1 MKVDIIMRTK
11 DRLIFLERGI
21 KSVISQSYKDWE
33 LCIVN
38 DGGDSGDIKN
48 LINKFTNYS
57 KQIKVINHKNSK
69 GRWVAANAGIKATNG
84 ELVVI
89 HDDDDTWHPDFLK
102 KCVEKLQEPIGY
114 GEIGG
119 VVTKTQIICE
129 KLKDTKIK
137 LVKKKLWYY
146 HHDNKPCI
154 SITDVAKTNQFP
166 PICWVFYRKCFEK
179 IGYFNEAFPVHG
191 DWEFLLRFMAN
202 FDILF
207 IEDVLAYYHIRIK
220 GKGSSGNT
228 VTNLTHKHILYHDLI
243 VNKYIREDIKNN
255 KVGLGNILAQAE
267 FFKNLEKD
275 LPVTFKFNKLLKR
288 IKRFILRR

>member
-102 KCVEKLQEPIGY
+102 K
-114 GEIGG
+114 
-119 VVTKTQIICE
+119 
-129 KLKDTKIK
+129 
-137 LVKKKLWYY
+137 
-146 HHDNKPCI
+146 
-154 SITDVAKTNQFP
+154 
-166 PICWVFYRKCFEK
+166 
-179 IGYFNEAFPVHG
+179 
-191 DWEFLLRFMAN
+191 
-202 FDILF
+202 
-207 IEDVLAYYHIRIK
+207 
-220 GKGSSGNT
+220 
-228 VTNLTHKHILYHDLI
+228 
-243 VNKYIREDIKNN
+243 
-255 KVGLGNILAQAE
+255 
-267 FFKNLEKD
+267 
-275 LPVTFKFNKLLKR
+275 
-288 IKRFILRR
+288 